1 DSDQAAAH
9 ALHKKKQGKAKRRA
23 LKQRQNESALTA
35 ERPDD
40 TPLIRELR
48 AELSRARGERN
59 AAEATNPRPRHRPGP
74 ANRSITRPKNMT
86 EVTIEDIRRYL
97 NLSGAKN
104 DQVWSDL
111 RADVRRF
118 MDAGLLDLSLAWKEQ
133 DNRRLAKVFDA
144 IEDAHP
150 DLQRF
155 RAQWATIFLVHATF
169 GGQKTYKSCKGKDG
183 TYRARKRK
191 SR

>member
-1 DSDQAAAH
+1 MFFTS
-9 ALHKKKQGKAKRRA
+9 
-23 LKQRQNESALTA
+23 
-35 ERPDD
+35 
-40 TPLIRELR
+40 
-48 AELSRARGERN
+48 LSLF
-59 AAEATNPRPRHRPGP
+59 
-74 ANRSITRPKNMT
+74 SLFIVIK
-86 EVTIEDIRRYL
+86 
-97 NLSGAKN
+97 
-104 DQVWSDL
+104 
-111 RADVRRF
+111 ADVRRF

-144 IEDAHP
+144 VRCLFLASLRVLQHRQIEDAHP

-191 SR
+191 SRRTDTSDLRAALHRTGSE